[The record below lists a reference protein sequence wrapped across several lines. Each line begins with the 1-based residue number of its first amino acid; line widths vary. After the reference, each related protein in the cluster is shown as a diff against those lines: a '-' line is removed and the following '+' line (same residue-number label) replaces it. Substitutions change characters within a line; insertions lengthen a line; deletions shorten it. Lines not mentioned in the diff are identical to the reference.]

1 MPVSDVVT
9 ALLSVAVARV
19 GSSRFSSVHLRRYG
33 CRREY
38 PEDRVLEVD
47 NMEIRRQGH
56 SKEQAKTKHEWTF
69 QNLNPNSNNLNL
81 LPTMST
87 TVFLVSLYEG
97 VFPKLV
103 AVLKLT
109 QDPYSTPTWS
119 QTKILQALVLPT
131 VPRLSLPTPVFPFN
145 AGTRCNARFL
155 RVTLP
160 RPLVAPSIPL
170 YPDQQAKQFEIFRL
184 RSR

>member
-1 MPVSDVVT
+1 MPVCDVVT

-56 SKEQAKTKHEWTF
+56 SKEQAKTKYEWTF
-69 QNLNPNSNNLNL
+69 QTLNPDSNNLNL

-87 TVFLVSLYEG
+87 TVFPVSLYEG

-103 AVLKLT
+103 AILKLT
-109 QDPYSTPTWS
+109 QDPYSTPS
-119 QTKILQALVLPT
+119 KTKNLQAVVLPT
-131 VPRLSLPTPVFPFN
+131 VPRLSLPTPVFPFD

-155 RVTLP
+155 RITLP

-170 YPDQQAKQFEIFRL
+170 YPDQQAKHFEIFTRL